1 MSGLNLFE
9 LNAMLTEA
17 LQVAENLLDHETGEI
32 PESWATFLDDVQME
46 RDAKILGCAAL
57 YKSWRREAD
66 AIRTEEKALAA
77 RRHAVEARG
86 ERIKGWM
93 VANMSA
99 GEKLSDARCQLSWRT
114 SPGSVVIN
122 NPSQIPEEF
131 FHKEIVWHNKEIG
144 DAIKSGATIPGA
156 DLVKSMLL
164 QIK

>member
-57 YKSWRREAD
+57 YKSWSREAD
-66 AIRTEEKALAA
+66 AIRTEEKSLAA
-77 RRHAVEARG
+77 RRYSLEARG

-93 VANMSA
+93 VQNMAA
-99 GEKLSDARCQLSWRT
+99 GEKLSDARCALAWRKST
-114 SPGSVVIN
+114 STEVYDAALVPAEYTRTEVIV
-122 NPSQIPEEF
+122 E
-131 FHKEIVWHNKEIG
+131 KMAVG
-144 DAIKSGATIPGA
+144 DALKAGAVVPGA
-156 DLVKSMLL
+156 RLVENQNL

>member
-46 RDAKILGCAAL
+46 RDVKILGCAAL
-57 YKSWRREAD
+57 YKSWRREAY
-66 AIRTEEKALAA
+66 AIRIEEKALAA

-99 GEKLSDARCQLSWRT
+99 GEKLSDARCVLSWRKST
-114 SPGSVVIN
+114 STEVYDSALVPAEYTRTEVIV
-122 NPSQIPEEF
+122 E
-131 FHKEIVWHNKEIG
+131 KMAVG
-144 DAIKSGATIPGA
+144 DALKAGAVVPGA
-156 DLVKSMLL
+156 RLVENQNL

>member
-77 RRHAVEARG
+77 RRYSLEARG
-86 ERIKGWM
+86 ERIKDWM
-93 VANMSA
+93 AQNMVA
-99 GEKLSDARCQLSWRT
+99 GEKLSDARCALAWRKST
-114 SPGSVVIN
+114 STEVIV
-122 NPSQIPEEF
+122 E
-131 FHKEIVWHNKEIG
+131 KMAVG
-144 DAIKSGATIPGA
+144 DALKAGAVVPGA
-156 DLVKSMLL
+156 RFVENQNL